1 MDNVVMDLKIKS
13 QIRNPKSE
21 IVAESDRIE
30 KQIVCKLT
38 AFDKAIE
45 ESKILEIDGLAID
58 GKPCAEVTQES
69 KIKVINHAL
78 QTACEVSVDAIVR
91 QPLNDLILAL
101 ETGLFY
107 RLQGV
112 TRIVGYY
119 SRINNW
125 NKSKVGE
132 LADRRQGNY
141 WADKRVNTEKVGSLG
156 E

>member
-1 MDNVVMDLKIKS
+1 MDNVVMDEKIKS
-13 QIRNPKSE
+13 ETRNPKSE
-21 IVAESDRIE
+21 IGTESDRIV
-30 KQIVCKLT
+30 KQIMCKLT

-45 ESKILEIDGLAID
+45 ESKILEIDGLAIA
-58 GKPCAEVTQES
+58 GKPCDEVTQES
-69 KIKVINHAL
+69 KIKVLNNDL

-125 NKSKVGE
+125 NKSKMGE
-132 LADRRQGNY
+132 LADRRKGNY
-141 WADKRVNTEKVGSLG
+141 WAVRRTNTEKVGSLG